1 MITKLIIN
9 ACNIMINI
17 GKYQKIMILKKLR
30 IAVKPFRLE
39 VERPNTAKNKLYA
52 YLHTTTRF
60 YRVERWS
67 FSNFSAVLRKID
79 DFSMESHVSIEMC
92 AISFKMYTI
101 SIKYI
106 FGKLQIDVKPY
117 QT

>member
-39 VERPNTAKNKLYA
+39 VEGPNTTENKLYA
-52 YLHTTTRF
+52 YLHTTHN
-60 YRVERWS
+60 S
-67 FSNFSAVLRKID
+67 FLPSRTLEF
-79 DFSMESHVSIEMC
+79 
-92 AISFKMYTI
+92 FK
-101 SIKYI
+101 
-106 FGKLQIDVKPY
+106 F
-117 QT
+117 